1 MGEGGA
7 VWMPRAEGAR
17 GEGAREEGP
26 GGGISLGAF
35 ELVDAGEWDVIHVI
49 EKPEAC

>member
-7 VWMPRAEGAR
+7 VWMPRA
-17 GEGAREEGP
+17 EGAREEGP